1 MLDGILVLFGFTK
14 LTYMI
19 GIVCMLTLLG
29 NFLGGL
35 LHGILLGYGGPIKP
49 RKLSDRMSMRA
60 CLMSELFIL
69 IFALYYHAVLIEEV
83 ILAHVVYWAFTLLA
97 APILAFIGSQVTQ
110 LIFSDKIEVNKR
122 AYKDWVKFQ
131 RAQKM
136 KTKTKSKKKAP
147 SAARSARSFDPST

>member
-110 LIFSDKIEVNKR
+110 LTFAKKIEVNKR
-122 AYKDWVKFQ
+122 AYRDWVKFQ
-131 RAQKM
+131 RMQKAKAQG
-136 KTKTKSKKKAP
+136 KKKAAP
-147 SAARSARSFDPST
+147 STARSARSFDPST